1 MESHMP
7 VHLEHISQPTEQD
20 WIDLGKI
27 YTDAP
32 QDWLTDANDIKASLQ
47 QLLDQDIW
55 FIAGRFNARLL
66 GAMQAEKDGNNIIL
80 RHFCV
85 RKITIKRGVAHQM
98 LHHMNVWADINGYT
112 LIVKDLPE
120 ALANSLI
127 NREFIQNNQDFER
140 NPK

>member
-1 MESHMP
+1 MP

-32 QDWLTDANDIKASLQ
+32 QDWLADASDIKASLQ

-55 FIAGRFNARLL
+55 LIAGRFNARLL
-66 GAMQAEKDGNNIIL
+66 GAMQAEKDGDNIIL

-85 RKITIKRGVAHQM
+85 RTITINRGVAHQM
-98 LHHMNVWADINGYT
+98 LHHMNAWADENGYT
-112 LIVKDLPE
+112 LIAKDLPE

-127 NREFIQNNQDFER
+127 NRGFIKNNQDFER